1 MKSVSNVKSVFAT
14 MKSEI
19 TAQSLNGFDWEGD
32 CPFIY
37 GYESEIPV
45 QRLEPYWRALRSMR
59 SVDSDALGAII
70 GNARSNG
77 PQEPELENFDDDN
90 DENEI

>member
-1 MKSVSNVKSVFAT
+1 

-19 TAQSLNGFDWEGD
+19 SAPSLKGFDWEGD
-32 CPFIY
+32 FPFIY
-37 GYESEIPV
+37 GYESDIPV
-45 QRLEPYWRALRSMR
+45 QRLEPYWRVLRSMR

-70 GNARSNG
+70 GNAGSNA
-77 PQEPELENFDDDN
+77 PQQPEPENFGDED